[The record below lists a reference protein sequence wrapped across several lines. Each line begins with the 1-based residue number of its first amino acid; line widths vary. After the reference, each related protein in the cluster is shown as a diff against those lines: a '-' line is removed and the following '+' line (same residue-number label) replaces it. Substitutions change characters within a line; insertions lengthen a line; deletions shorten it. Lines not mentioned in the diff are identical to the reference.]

1 MRYSRRVDAPPRRNR
16 HLDVDQA
23 TSPAGRPILSAELL
37 SIGSELT
44 TGETRDTNSGELARS
59 LTEAGVR
66 VVRMSVL
73 PDDLELVR
81 GAFIEA
87 LARAE
92 LVVSTGGLGPT
103 PDDLTREAV
112 AAVCGETPVVD
123 PGLEAWLRGLWDRRG
138 LPFPELNIKQAWL
151 IPSARSIAN
160 PNGTAPGWL
169 VERPDGR
176 LIVTLP
182 GPPREMRAMW
192 TTAVLPRL
200 RQRGLGRNQVART
213 YRLAAIGESQV
224 AQLLGEELLR
234 RANPVVATY
243 ARADAVDVRISAVDQ
258 PPADGRPGR
267 NAEDLALEAEGVVL
281 RAVGRYVW
289 GRDAETWPEA
299 IGRRLEALGWT
310 LATAEVGTGGTL
322 ATLLG
327 GSPRLRLS
335 EAIAEDS
342 PVAVGLE
349 RGAARVLDRLAR
361 DVRARGGSDVGLAL
375 RIVAHG
381 DDTAVDIAVVT
392 PVEAHHERRLAFLG
406 GAQGRSRAA
415 LLAAAVLLERLRLAA
430 GEPAPGGRSGAE
442 VGGQSGG
449 QATSAQGTRPESAP
463 KAHTVG
469 TGATTKPGPRTG
481 IGARQ
486 APIREETR

>member
-1 MRYSRRVDAPPRRNR
+1 METPPGRDRRRTADP
-16 HLDVDQA
+16 
-23 TSPAGRPILSAELL
+23 GRGPVVGPILSAELL
-37 SIGSELT
+37 AIGSELT

-66 VVRMSVL
+66 VVRMSAL

-81 GAFIEA
+81 DAFVEA
-87 LARAE
+87 LTRAD

-138 LPFPELNIKQAWL
+138 LPFPELNLKQAWL
-151 IPSARSIAN
+151 IPSARSIPN
-160 PNGTAPGWL
+160 PLGTAPGWW
-169 VERPDGR
+169 VERPGGQ

-182 GPPREMRAMW
+182 GPPREMRALW
-192 TTAVLPRL
+192 HEAVLARL
-200 RQRGLGRNQVART
+200 RQRGFGRDQVTRT
-213 YRLAAIGESQV
+213 YRLAGIGESQV

-258 PPADGRPGR
+258 PPAEGRPAR
-267 NAEDLALEAEGVVL
+267 SAAELVAEAEALVL
-281 RAVGRYVW
+281 RAVGRYTW
-289 GRDAETWPEA
+289 GRNAETWPEA
-299 IGRRLEALGWT
+299 IGRRLEALDWT

-322 ATLLG
+322 AALLG

-335 EAIAEDS
+335 EAIADDS
-342 PVAVGLE
+342 PAAGLE
-349 RGAARVLDRLAR
+349 RDRARALDRLAR
-361 DVRARGGSDVGLAL
+361 DARARGGSDVGIAL
-375 RIVAHG
+375 GIVAHG
-381 DDTAVDIAVVT
+381 DDTAVEIALVT
-392 PVEAHHERRLAFLG
+392 PLEAHHERRLAFLG

-430 GEPAPGGRSGAE
+430 GELPPGEGGTLSGIEPGSRSRSRSRSATPTSPAQP
-442 VGGQSGG
+442 
-449 QATSAQGTRPESAP
+449 AT
-463 KAHTVG
+463 
-469 TGATTKPGPRTG
+469 
-481 IGARQ
+481 
-486 APIREETR
+486 REEAR

>member
-1 MRYSRRVDAPPRRNR
+1 MRYSPGMDGALDADHAPTASR
-16 HLDVDQA
+16 
-23 TSPAGRPILSAELL
+23 AGRPVLTAELL

-44 TGETRDTNSGELARS
+44 TGETRDTNAGELARS
-59 LTEAGVR
+59 LTAAGVR
-66 VVRMSVL
+66 VVRMSAL
-73 PDDLELVR
+73 PDDLDLVR
-81 GAFIEA
+81 GALAEA
-87 LARAE
+87 LTRAD

-112 AAVCGETPVVD
+112 AAVCSEMPVVD

-160 PNGTAPGWL
+160 PNGTAPGWW
-169 VERPDGR
+169 VERPGGR

-192 TTAVLPRL
+192 TEAVLPRL
-200 RQRGLGRNQVART
+200 RQRGLGRIQVTRT
-213 YRLAAIGESQV
+213 FRLAGIGESQV

-243 ARADAVDVRISAVDQ
+243 ARADAVDVRISAVAQ
-258 PPADGRPGR
+258 PAADGQPGR
-267 NAEDLALEAEGVVL
+267 PAEELVAEAEAIVL
-281 RAVGRYVW
+281 GAVGRYVW

-322 ATLLG
+322 AALLG
-327 GSPRLRLS
+327 GSAWLRLS
-335 EAIAEDS
+335 EALHDDS
-342 PVAVGLE
+342 LAAAPLV
-349 RGAARVLDRLAR
+349 RGEAQALNRLAR

-381 DDTAVDIAVVT
+381 DDTAVDIAVTT
-392 PVEAHHERRLAFLG
+392 PAEAHHERRLAFLG
-406 GAQGRSRAA
+406 GAQGCSRAA
-415 LLAAAVLLERLRLAA
+415 LLATAVLLERLRQAA
-430 GEPAPGGRSGAE
+430 GEPEPGSRAGAE
-442 VGGQSGG
+442 VARQPGGQSGG
-449 QATSAQGTRPESAP
+449 QPESAP

-469 TGATTKPGPRTG
+469 TTKPGATTG
-481 IGARQ
+481 IGDRR

>member
-1 MRYSRRVDAPPRRNR
+1 MDGSPGIDDAR
-16 HLDVDQA
+16 HADHD
-23 TSPAGRPILSAELL
+23 PAARGDAGPADGAIRTAELL

-44 TGETRDTNSGELARS
+44 TGETRDTNAGELARS

-66 VVRMSVL
+66 VVRMSAL
-73 PDDLELVR
+73 PDDLDLVR
-81 GAFIEA
+81 GAFVEA
-87 LARAE
+87 LTRAD

-112 AAVCGETPVVD
+112 AAVCHETPVVD

-160 PNGTAPGWL
+160 PSGTAPGWW

-182 GPPREMRAMW
+182 GPPREMRTMW
-192 TTAVLPRL
+192 SAAVLPLL
-200 RQRGLGRNQVART
+200 RQRGLGRRQVTRT

-243 ARADAVDVRISAVDQ
+243 ARSDAVDVRISAVDQ
-258 PPADGRPGR
+258 PPANGRPGR
-267 NAEDLALEAEGVVL
+267 TAEDLVAEAEGVVL

-310 LATAEVGTGGTL
+310 LATAEAGTGGTL

-335 EAIAEDS
+335 EVIADDS
-342 PVAVGLE
+342 PAAAGLE
-349 RGAARVLDRLAR
+349 RGEARALDRLAR
-361 DVRARGGSDVGLAL
+361 EVRARGGSDVGLAL

-381 DDTAVDIAVVT
+381 DDTAVDVAVVT
-392 PVEAHHERRLAFLG
+392 PVETHHERRLAFLG

-430 GEPAPGGRSGAE
+430 GEPAPGGSSGAE
-442 VGGQSGG
+442 VGGQPGG
-449 QATSAQGTRPESAP
+449 QATAASGARPEQTP
-463 KAHTVG
+463 RAHTVG

-481 IGARQ
+481 MGARQ